1 MKLCCFSGQHGEA
14 SQNRKQGSS
23 IFSPENQ
30 PAGGSVS
37 YDDFLVWTAALT
49 EGAVPG
55 EAGTLGFD
63 HCQGL
68 SLLTLV
74 AWGQ

>member
-1 MKLCCFSGQHGEA
+1 MKLGCFAGQHGED
-14 SQNRKQGSS
+14 SQNRKQGGS
-23 IFSPENQ
+23 IFSPQNQ

-37 YDDFLVWTAALT
+37 NDDFLVWTSSTSRGSCAC
-49 EGAVPG
+49 GGRCPG
-55 EAGTLGFD
+55 ID

-68 SLLTLV
+68 SLLTPV